1 MLVSILYT
9 PAVSVRYNKA
19 HKTNGQTLFVT
30 LKESHVPSQLTGCKH
45 THSYVQAYV
54 CTYVHVCIPKLSS
67 VLRTYTLTHTHSA
80 PLYSLYTQVLDAG
93 VGFKITEHSPHTPY
107 LQCSHVRKQMCRCA
121 DTQRSPHTG
130 DL

>member
-80 PLYSLYTQVLDAG
+80 PLYSLYMQVLNAG
-93 VGFKITEHSPHTPY
+93 VG
-107 LQCSHVRKQMCRCA
+107 CRCWI
-121 DTQRSPHTG
+121 
-130 DL
+130 